1 MSTRFSPVLIACVL
15 CSAASVAL
23 AQPAPAAPAQPPA
36 PAPNVFEPALPPSTA
51 VAPVTVEAGPKP
63 TPKVIEKQTHTF
75 VESYAATPNGEIEQI
90 GRWRDAVCV
99 QVLGL
104 AAAQS
109 AAIKARIEEVATEV
123 GLHAP
128 KPGCTADVEI
138 VFSDNPQGVMDK
150 VAKEREYLL
159 GYYHRHDHD
168 RLKKVTRPIQAWYV
182 TATYGGGGDVAGALF
197 GGASNMQVHEEVID
211 DPENSAPTSCG
222 DNRFF
227 SKCLES
233 VFKNVFIVADS
244 RSLAGKDT
252 GMVADYLAMLAL
264 SQPNS
269 LDACAALSS
278 VLDVFAPSGCGGR
291 EPPDGFTR
299 SDAAYLTA
307 LYAADGEGRKTQEQ
321 TDIST
326 RMARIL
332 TKASNAGR

>member
-1 MSTRFSPVLIACVL
+1 MPARFASVLISSVL
-15 CSAASVAL
+15 TLAASAAL
-23 AQPAPAAPAQPPA
+23 AQPSPA
-36 PAPNVFEPALPPSTA
+36 PAPAPDVFEPAPPQSTT

-75 VESYAATPNGEIEQI
+75 VEGYAATPNAEIEQI
-90 GRWRDAVCV
+90 GRWRDSVCV

-104 AAAQS
+104 AQAQG
-109 AAIKARIEEVATEV
+109 AAIKARVEEVAAQV
-123 GLHAP
+123 GLKPA

-150 VAKEREYLL
+150 VAQQREYLL

-197 GGASNMQVHEEVID
+197 AGVSNMQVHEEVID
-211 DPENSAPTSCG
+211 DPENPAPTSCG

-244 RSLAGKDT
+244 KALAGRDT
-252 GMVADYLAMLAL
+252 GMIADYLAMLAL
-264 SQPNS
+264 SQPKS
-269 LDACAALSS
+269 LDACAGLAS

-291 EPPDGFTR
+291 EPPDGFTQA
-299 SDAAYLTA
+299 DAAYLTA
-307 LYAADGEGRKTQEQ
+307 LYAADGEGVKTQEQ

-332 TKASNAGR
+332 TKASSARR

>member
-1 MSTRFSPVLIACVL
+1 MSTRFASVLIASVL
-15 CSAASVAL
+15 LSAASSAL
-23 AQPAPAAPAQPPA
+23 AQPAAPVQTPAAD
-36 PAPNVFEPALPPSTA
+36 PSQSTT
-51 VAPVTVEAGPKP
+51 VAPLTVQAGPKP

-75 VESYAATPNGEIEQI
+75 VEGYAATPNAEIEQI

-104 AAAQS
+104 AAPQE
-109 AAIKARIEEVATEV
+109 AAIKARVEEVAKEV
-123 GLHAP
+123 GLHPA
-128 KPGCTADVEI
+128 KPGCVADVEI
-138 VFSDNPQGVMDK
+138 VFSNNPQGVMDK

-168 RLKKVTRPIQAWYV
+168 QLKKVTRPIQAWYV

-197 GGASNMQVHEEVID
+197 AGVNMQVREEVVD
-211 DPENSAPTSCG
+211 DPENPAPTSCG

-227 SKCLES
+227 SACLES
-233 VFKNVFIVADS
+233 VFKNVFIVADANAM
-244 RSLAGKDT
+244 AGQDT
-252 GMVADYLAMLAL
+252 GTISDYLAMLAL
-264 SQPNS
+264 SQPRS

-291 EPPDGFTR
+291 EPPDGFT
-299 SDAAYLTA
+299 SADAAYLTA

-332 TKASNAGR
+332 TKASAAGR